1 MLLRLLGNLGIGAL
15 LGLCGGVLVAALT
28 VLANLPRIA
37 DLFMRILRGMLRL
50 SYFVYAALLNR
61 LQPWVRRR
69 IGLDLLVTQPRVIL
83 CLLISLSLG
92 GALLVWRDWSPTFWI
107 LGFSAMHG
115 LAVGLA
121 WDNLVQ
127 PGGFQLGQ
135 QHP

>member
-1 MLLRLLGNLGIGAL
+1 MLFRLLGNLGIGVL

-37 DLFMRILRGMLRL
+37 DLFMRLLRGLLRL
-50 SYFVYAALLNR
+50 SYFVYSAMLTR
-61 LQPWVRRR
+61 LQPWVRRS
-69 IGLDLLVTQPRVIL
+69 IGLDLLATQPRVIL
-83 CLLISLSLG
+83 CLLFSLSLG
-92 GALLVWRDWSPTFWI
+92 GALLFWRDWSPTIWLFAI
-107 LGFSAMHG
+107 SAMHG